1 MRLLPNVALF
11 LVLLLALPACVATSA
26 PGATFASEPV
36 GARVLVD
43 GRDSGW
49 VTPCHVWLDV
59 DEPVEVSFAL
69 DGYTTRTVKLVP
81 ARTWSAVTWPLGVHP
96 AQDAP
101 FPALL
106 PPEDLLL
113 PFREDDHLAPTRVFV
128 RLRPAD
134 TRSEGAA
141 P

>member
-1 MRLLPNVALF
+1 MRFLSTVALLPALS
-11 LVLLLALPACVATSA
+11 LAPACVATSV
-26 PGATFASEPV
+26 PGATFTSEPI

-49 VTPCHVWLDV
+49 VTPCQIWLDV

-69 DGYTTRTVKLVP
+69 EGYSTRTVKLVP
-81 ARTWSAVTWPLGVHP
+81 ARQWSAVTWPLGVHP

-128 RLRPAD
+128 RLRPAEA
-134 TRSEGAA
+134 RSEGAA